1 MYTHIYNANSY
12 LYIKLKEKN
21 KSNWLVVLTEK
32 GHFYQQE
39 TYIVTTWQKLS
50 PATEQLHMTSLVTS
64 AFLILIF
71 GMGGVT
77 QLDLLLH
84 GSMSKFQSFLP
95 SDLAISS
102 RAFSIYA
109 IETYQ
114 LSTENSSK
122 LHTHIIKYIYIQNFY
137 ICKKIQDI

>member
-1 MYTHIYNANSY
+1 LSTIVIVNGKKTK
-12 LYIKLKEKN
+12 IKLIRSADSK
-21 KSNWLVVLTEK
+21 K
-32 GHFYQQE
+32 GRFNQQE
-39 TYIVTTWQKLS
+39 TYMLTTWQKLS
-50 PATEQLHMTSLVTS
+50 PATEQLHVTS
-64 AFLILIF
+64 FVTLELLLLIF

-84 GSMSKFQSFLP
+84 GSMLKFQPFLP